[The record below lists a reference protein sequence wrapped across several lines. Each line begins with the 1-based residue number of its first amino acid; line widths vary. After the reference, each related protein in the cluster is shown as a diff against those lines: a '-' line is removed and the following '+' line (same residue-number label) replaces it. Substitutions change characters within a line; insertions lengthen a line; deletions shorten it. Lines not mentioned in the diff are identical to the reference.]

1 MRYFTTI
8 VCSILFAVAGIG
20 LGLYNPLTDN
30 ASNSYKSASAAP
42 VIAWHPSMHGRLPL
56 DLQLSLEKDTTCHE
70 CKVTEVHDTVRIDSI
85 VYKYKTKYVPMPEK
99 ARAAAKRDGDSI
111 PAILPDTPVDLPIS
125 HIVNCFGAGREE
137 NPADT
142 IGPPKESII
151 LIVDG
156 EEVYKR

>member
-1 MRYFTTI
+1 MKHFTTI

-20 LGLYNPLTDN
+20 LGLYNPLTDK
-30 ASNSYKSASAAP
+30 ANSYKSASAAP
-42 VIAWHPSMHGRLPL
+42 VISWHPSVQGRLPL

-70 CKVTEVHDTVRIDSI
+70 CKVTEVHDTVYQDSI
-85 VYKYKTKYVPMPEK
+85 VYKYKVKYVPMPEK
-99 ARAAAKRDGDSI
+99 ARATAKRSGDSI
-111 PAILPDTPVDLPIS
+111 PAILPDAPV
-125 HIVNCFGAGREE
+125 VNHFGAGREE

-151 LIVDG
+151 LIVGG

>member
-1 MRYFTTI
+1 MKHFTTI

-20 LGLYNPLTDN
+20 LGLYNPLTDM
-30 ASNSYKSASAAP
+30 ATNSYKSASAAP
-42 VIAWHPSMHGRLPL
+42 IIAWHPSMQGRLPL

-70 CKVTEVHDTVRIDSI
+70 CKVTEVHDTVRIDSV
-85 VYKYKTKYVPMPEK
+85 VYRYKTKYVPMPEK
-99 ARAAAKRDGDSI
+99 ARATAKRLGDSI
-111 PAILPDTPVDLPIS
+111 PAVLPDAPV
-125 HIVNCFGAGREE
+125 VNNFGAGREE

>member
-1 MRYFTTI
+1 MKYFTTI

-20 LGLYNPLTDN
+20 LGLYNPLTDT
-30 ASNSYKSASAAP
+30 ATNSYKSASAAP
-42 VIAWHPSMHGRLPL
+42 VIAWHPNMQGRLPL

-70 CKVTEVHDTVRIDSI
+70 CKVTEVHDTIYQDSI
-85 VYKYKTKYVPMPEK
+85 VYRYKIKHVPMPEK
-99 ARAAAKRDGDSI
+99 ARATAKRLGDSI
-111 PAILPDTPVDLPIS
+111 PAVLPDAPV
-125 HIVNCFGAGREE
+125 VNNFGAGREE

>member
-20 LGLYNPLTDN
+20 LGLYNPLTDT
-30 ASNSYKSASAAP
+30 ATNSYKSASAAP
-42 VIAWHPSMHGRLPL
+42 VLAWHPGMQGRLPL
-56 DLQLSLEKDTTCHE
+56 DLQLGLEKDTTCHE
-70 CKVTEVHDTVRIDSI
+70 CKVTEVHDTIYQDSV
-85 VYKYKTKYVPMPEK
+85 VYRYKTKYVPMPEK
-99 ARAAAKRDGDSI
+99 ARATAKRLGDSI
-111 PAILPDTPVDLPIS
+111 PAVLPDAPV
-125 HIVNCFGAGREE
+125 VNNFGAGREE

>member
-20 LGLYNPLTDN
+20 LGLYNPSTDM
-30 ASNSYKSASAAP
+30 AINSYKSASAAP
-42 VIAWHPSMHGRLPL
+42 VIAWHPGMQGRLPL
-56 DLQLSLEKDTTCHE
+56 DLQLSLEKDTTCQE
-70 CKVTEVHDTVRIDSI
+70 CLGNTTVPDTVYRDSI
-85 VYKYKTKYVPMPEK
+85 VYKIKYVREPKP
-99 ARAAAKRDGDSI
+99 ARATAKRLGDSI
-111 PAILPDTPVDLPIS
+111 PAVLPDAPV
-125 HIVNCFGAGREE
+125 VNNFGAGREE

>member
-42 VIAWHPSMHGRLPL
+42 VIAWHPGMQGRLPL

-70 CKVTEVHDTVRIDSI
+70 CKVTEVHDTVRIDSV
-85 VYKYKTKYVPMPEK
+85 VYRYKTKYVPMPEK

-111 PAILPDTPVDLPIS
+111 PAILPDAPV
-125 HIVNCFGAGREE
+125 VNNFGAGREE

-142 IGPPKESII
+142 IGPPKESSI

>member
-20 LGLYNPLTDN
+20 LGLYNPLTDM
-30 ASNSYKSASAAP
+30 ATNSYKSASAAP
-42 VIAWHPSMHGRLPL
+42 VIAWHPGMQGRLPL
-56 DLQLSLEKDTTCHE
+56 DLQLGLEKDTTCHE
-70 CKVTEVHDTVRIDSI
+70 CKVTEVHDTVRIDSV
-85 VYKYKTKYVPMPEK
+85 VYRYKTKYVPMPEK
-99 ARAAAKRDGDSI
+99 ARATAKRLGDSI
-111 PAILPDTPVDLPIS
+111 PAVLPDAPV
-125 HIVNCFGAGREE
+125 VNNFGAGREE

>member
-20 LGLYNPLTDN
+20 LGLYNPLTDM
-30 ASNSYKSASAAP
+30 ATNSYKSASAAP
-42 VIAWHPSMHGRLPL
+42 ILAWHPGMQGRLPL

-70 CKVTEVHDTVRIDSI
+70 CKVTEVHDTVSIDSV
-85 VYKYKTKYVPMPEK
+85 VYRYKTKYVPMPEK
-99 ARAAAKRDGDSI
+99 ARATAKRLGDSI
-111 PAILPDTPVDLPIS
+111 PAVLPDAPV
-125 HIVNCFGAGREE
+125 VNNFGAGREE

>member
-1 MRYFTTI
+1 M
-8 VCSILFAVAGIG
+8 
-20 LGLYNPLTDN
+20 
-30 ASNSYKSASAAP
+30 
-42 VIAWHPSMHGRLPL
+42 IAWHPSTQGRLPL

-70 CKVTEVHDTVRIDSI
+70 CKIEKVRDTIRIDSV

-99 ARAAAKRDGDSI
+99 ARATAKRDGDSI
-111 PAILPDTPVDLPIS
+111 PAILPDAPVELPDSPIVS
-125 HIVNCFGAGREE
+125 HFGAGREE

>member
-20 LGLYNPLTDN
+20 LGLYNPLTDM
-30 ASNSYKSASAAP
+30 ATNSYKSASAAP
-42 VIAWHPSMHGRLPL
+42 IIAWHPGMQGRLPL

-70 CKVTEVHDTVRIDSI
+70 CKVTEVHDTVRIDSV
-85 VYKYKTKYVPMPEK
+85 VYRYKTKYVPMPEK
-99 ARAAAKRDGDSI
+99 ARATAKRLGDSI
-111 PAILPDTPVDLPIS
+111 PAVLPDAPV
-125 HIVNCFGAGREE
+125 VNNFGAGREE

-142 IGPPKESII
+142 IGPTKESII

>member
-1 MRYFTTI
+1 MKQITTI
-8 VCSILFAVAGIG
+8 ICSILFAVAGIG
-20 LGLYNPLTDN
+20 LGMYNPLQN
-30 ASNSYKSASAAP
+30 LASNTYKSASAAP
-42 VIAWHPSMHGRLPL
+42 MIAWHPSTQGRLPL

-70 CKVTEVHDTVRIDSI
+70 CKTVEVHDTIYKDSV

-99 ARAAAKRDGDSI
+99 ARATAKRLGDSI
-111 PAILPDTPVDLPIS
+111 PAVLPDAPV
-125 HIVNCFGAGREE
+125 VNNFGAGREE